1 VGHAIGRGGDDES
14 TLAAGFDRELDN
26 TRSAVATFDLN
37 LTNFVGGT
45 VMLLAAVIRA
55 GGDSALATDT
65 LQKLALEDAHVAV
78 RSLVIEKP

>member
-1 VGHAIGRGGDDES
+1 MPLEGAVTTNPPSPRVSI
-14 TLAAGFDRELDN
+14 RELDN